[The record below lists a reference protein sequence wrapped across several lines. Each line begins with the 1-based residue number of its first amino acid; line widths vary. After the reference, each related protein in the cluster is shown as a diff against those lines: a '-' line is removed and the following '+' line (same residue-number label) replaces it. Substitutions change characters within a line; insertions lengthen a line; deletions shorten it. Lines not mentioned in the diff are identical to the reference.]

1 MKLVVQ
7 RVTEAS
13 CTVDDQITGK
23 IGRGYMVL
31 VGLGLTDKE
40 ETVEKMAVKLSKLRI
55 FDDENGKI
63 NRSIHDVDGK
73 ILSISQFTLYADAK
87 KGNRPSFTDAL
98 GGDRAK
104 ELYLYFNECLRDLSI
119 EVQEG
124 IFGADMKIALVNDGP
139 VTVILDSEVL
149 W

>member
-63 NRSIHDVDGK
+63 NRSIYDVDGK

-104 ELYLYFNECLRDLSI
+104 ELYLYFNECLRNLSL
-119 EVQEG
+119 EVEEG